1 MDPVT
6 ANREVINLVKQL
18 SKDFAEKLNLMH
30 YEYVNKCSNLVLS
43 IESKLN
49 ESLSINNNDEFLTI
63 KFSELITRI
72 EASKQKL
79 KNDCS
84 RILVAPTSAL
94 NTPDTTE
101 VVFVCSD
108 GSLMVANG
116 IRAAAYSTSFGPQ
129 APHLNFSCSTNDTS
143 SSTIPELLGINHAL
157 QTSIILN
164 VRNLVIFTDSTSA
177 AITAGT
183 AILAQIFQSQELL
196 SLVKKNEI
204 LRPIFEN
211 LYSNGQKMSILA
223 ICHQD
228 AHQAITDEVSATNSI
243 ADALAKEEA
252 KSSLLSKL
260 PQQSSRPRMTEINFA
275 LPSSFANGL
284 TY

>member
-6 ANREVINLVKQL
+6 ANREVINLIKQM
-18 SKDFAEKLNLMH
+18 SKEFSEKINLLH
-30 YEYVNKCSNLVLS
+30 YDYVNKSSNLVLS

-49 ESLSINNNDEFLTI
+49 QSLTANNGDEFLTI
-63 KFSELITRI
+63 KLSELLIRI

-84 RILVAPTSAL
+84 RILVAPASAL
-94 NTPDTTE
+94 TTPDTTE

-129 APHLNFSCSTNDTS
+129 APHLNFSSSTNDTS
-143 SSTIPELLGINHAL
+143 SSTVPELLGINHAL
-157 QTSIILN
+157 QTAIILN
-164 VRNLVIFTDSTSA
+164 IRNLVIFTDSTSA

-183 AILAQIFQSQELL
+183 AILAQIHQSQELL
-196 SLVKKNEI
+196 SLVKKIE
-204 LRPIFEN
+204 LLKPIFEN

-260 PQQSSRPRMTEINFA
+260 PQQSARPRMTEINFD
-275 LPSSFANGL
+275 LPSSSAHRL